1 MRKVLIVTA
10 GTIFMNMVCA
20 AQNVG
25 IGTSSPTEKLQVNG
39 NTRTDTIKSNAI
51 QLAPNAGTGK
61 VLTSDATGN
70 GSWQNSTASNQGSVG
85 FGGWGDCSV
94 QNISAFNPVV
104 ATDGSAGDIFGRSV
118 AISGNFAIIG
128 APGDQ
133 NGFFAN
139 QGSAYIFFFD
149 GVNWVQQQKLTA
161 SDGAAN
167 DGFGNDV
174 SVSGNFVVVG
184 ASKDDNGA
192 NVDQGSV
199 YIFFYNGTTW
209 NQVQKIDHLSGGPGD
224 QFGYSVCMKGNSVII
239 GSPYDDIGGNNAQ
252 GSADVYG
259 YNGTTWV
266 FQDRLT
272 AADGAVT
279 DNFGLDVTVDGIYAF
294 VGAPFDDVTPNAD
307 QGSVHQ
313 YFFNGTNWVFQLK
326 ITNPNSP
333 TAGDRFG
340 TSVSVSATYC
350 VIGEPFSG
358 ISDQMGAAYVYH
370 YIGFG
375 WFYHQRIQ
383 PPSFTTGNGAAN
395 SGMSVAISGDYFIVV
410 APAMSENIFSYEGK
424 LFIYRNISG
433 LWQLHED
440 FIDPAVGPNEGNL
453 MNVAIDNNRF
463 AFGAP
468 QAPLNIARGKVVF
481 GKIE

>member
-1 MRKVLIVTA
+1 MLYTKRGHCTNTP
-10 GTIFMNMVCA
+10 G
-20 AQNVG
+20 
-25 IGTSSPTEKLQVNG
+25 EKLQVNG

-51 QLAPNAGTGK
+51 QLAPNAGVGK
-61 VLTSDATGN
+61 ILTSDAAGN
-70 GSWQNSTASNQGSVG
+70 GNWQNMSASVAGSVG

-104 ATDGSAGDIFGRSV
+104 ASDGLAGDQFGRSV

-128 APGDQ
+128 ASGDQ
-133 NGFFAN
+133 NGFFAS
-139 QGSAYIFFFD
+139 QGSAYIFFFN
-149 GVNWVQQQKLTA
+149 GTNWVQQQKLLA

-167 DGFGNDV
+167 DRFGTDV
-174 SVSGNFVVVG
+174 SISGNFAIVG
-184 ASKDDNGA
+184 APSDDNGA

-209 NQVQKIDHLSGGPGD
+209 NQVQKIDHFTGGPGD
-224 QFGYSVCMKGNSVII
+224 QFGYSVCMRGNTVII
-239 GSPYDDIGGNNAQ
+239 GAPYDDIGGNNSQ

-259 YNGTTWV
+259 YNGSIWV

-279 DNFGLDVTVDGIYAF
+279 DNFGFDVSVDGVYAF
-294 VGAPFDDVTPNAD
+294 AGAPFDDVTPNAD
-307 QGSVHQ
+307 QGSVYQ

-326 ITNPNSP
+326 LTNTVGP

-340 TSVSVSATYC
+340 TSVSVSGTYC

-358 ISDQMGAAYVYH
+358 LSDEMGAAFVFH
-370 YIGFG
+370 NSGFG
-375 WFYHQRIQ
+375 WLFHQHLS
-383 PPSFTTGNGAAN
+383 PPGFINGNGSAY
-395 SGMSVAISGDYFIVV
+395 SGMNVAMSGDYFILV
-410 APAMSENIFSYEGK
+410 APSMSENIFNYEGK

-440 FIDPAVGPNEGNL
+440 FIDPSAGPNEGNN
-453 MNVAIDNNRF
+453 MNAAIDNNRF

-468 QAPLNIARGKVVF
+468 QASQNIARGKVVF